1 MTTQEPNPALIFE
14 TLNAH
19 QQSASLRAAIELDLF
34 TTIAQGAASAP
45 EIAAQTNASERGA
58 RILCDYLTVIGFL
71 TKDGTAYGLTPISE
85 VFLNT
90 QSPAYLGSVAR
101 FINSDDLLTAFRDVA
116 TLVREGTTQ
125 LSDDG
130 SVTDEWEGWVEFA
143 HAMAPMMAPAAE
155 FIGELA
161 VEGASGKLRVLD
173 IAAGHGLFGIAVA
186 RENPEAE
193 ITALD
198 WAKVLTV
205 AEGNAESAGVAD
217 RYHLLPGSAFEVD
230 FGEGFDVVL
239 ATNFFHHFDVP
250 TCEGLMRKMHACLN
264 PAGRVITLEFVPNED
279 RISPP
284 IPAKFAMMMLGTTPS
299 GDAYTFAEYDRMF
312 QNAGFKT
319 SDIRD
324 VPQSPQQVVVSFR

>member
-101 FINSDDLLTAFRDVA
+101 FINSDDLLTAFHDVT

-161 VEGASGKLRVLD
+161 VEGASGK
-173 IAAGHGLFGIAVA
+173 AARSRHRRRARPVRNRRCPREPRSRDHRAGLGQGPHGRRGK
-186 RENPEAE
+186 R
-193 ITALD
+193 
-198 WAKVLTV
+198 
-205 AEGNAESAGVAD
+205 
-217 RYHLLPGSAFEVD
+217 
-230 FGEGFDVVL
+230 
-239 ATNFFHHFDVP
+239 
-250 TCEGLMRKMHACLN
+250 
-264 PAGRVITLEFVPNED
+264 
-279 RISPP
+279 RISGRRRPLP
-284 IPAKFAMMMLGTTPS
+284 STT
-299 GDAYTFAEYDRMF
+299 GQRF
-312 QNAGFKT
+312 
-319 SDIRD
+319 
-324 VPQSPQQVVVSFR
+324 